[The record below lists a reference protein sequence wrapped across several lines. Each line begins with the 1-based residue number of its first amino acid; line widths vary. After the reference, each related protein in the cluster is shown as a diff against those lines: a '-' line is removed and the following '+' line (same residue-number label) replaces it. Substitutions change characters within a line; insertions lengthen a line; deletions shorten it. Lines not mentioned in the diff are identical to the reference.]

1 MKYNLIR
8 NSYFDSLSVSGT
20 GSIDLNWTQLES
32 LMDGVTISG
41 GVNLTPGDVLW
52 LSVDMSQ
59 RIKLDSIRL
68 YTNDLSKSTNISF
81 YCKDSETDSYTLLVT
96 NSGTDYYY
104 PTLIDPKAPQFI
116 LTTIS
121 GVSMGIYEFM
131 AVNNDYIVA
140 FGEDGQ
146 MYAKHLDNAPIGE
159 EGEPHAVAIYNKA
172 DSGWPAT
179 GYTTIDYT
187 GTDADNYVKISASEN
202 GTYKGLSDGVMLEDN
217 NLASTYIWDMGE
229 YDNIAVENNKLTL
242 ESTGTYPTDHD
253 KICDLPLLDGSES
266 LNVGSS
272 AMAYDPT
279 NEVIYVLGTE
289 PTPTILKLYK
299 YDIPTNDWTYLWEV
313 NPGVTGFEE
322 TAGICYLDGYVYIM
336 CNWNY
341 VFGRYNVVTMS
352 GVWEP
357 LATPT
362 GMPTEVSRTA
372 TSIAADGNNL
382 VYVAALY
389 GNVPAFQRYNTI
401 SGTWAVLDNGFGY
414 SYAHYNYACA
424 VNISYDTDRDYVYS
438 IAGNYTTNYGYV
450 SRYDVSTDTWNKDY
464 LNRSTLGGSP
474 ISSAIDYYEDYI
486 FLYSY
491 GSTPT
496 AYLYHIPSD
505 SPRSIYV
512 GNPTIHPKYG
522 GGSYVDH
529 KTFMCAINPLK
540 SNDTMSIMFGCVN
553 NYMDELYG
561 YNMTPLYD
569 ASGNYISPIF
579 KMGDRYSSSYFV
591 VDATTTSGLTSVSYD
606 EGSYNG
612 TIRVRSSNTE
622 PLAIEEIYL
631 PYGRD
636 ARKMVPYNGSD
647 VRWLDDYAE
656 ADTDAIMGAVDR
668 RTGNVFFLTQR
679 YSRLVHLYKINR
691 SGDTLYCKS
700 HWNDN
705 KYMCDYQL
713 EFDYIGGIWGYG
725 KYHIY
730 QSSSHRLVHL
740 DTTLATDLAIIHEN
754 GIDFLHDF
762 AAEMN
767 GDGVWYTNKSVN
779 VVYHLDTD
787 GNTLQQIVL
796 QTPCA
801 ICGTSD
807 NGCWVMDNVDF
818 KVYRYDFNGNLV
830 KTITLSRYADR
841 MTSDLL
847 DGFWYMR
854 DNTIYHVTSA
864 GVEDT
869 STMVSQ
875 PTIIRSMHTGCVVW
889 SRTTN
894 IVTCIDFNGN
904 ITRTFSRS
912 SNAYGFGVYSH
923 NYTDHLNY
931 HTDILPIS
939 YDPIWGITGSA
950 IWKEVRKD
958 GYFLPKEQYH
968 QVELTLRTTD
978 VSYTPYVNKLLMAPS
993 IKIEDIP
1000 SKNYKNIY
1008 IKTDIP
1014 SGADITDHESKLKV
1028 WWKIEE

>member
-1 MKYNLIR
+1 MNYNLIR
-8 NSYFDSLSVSGT
+8 NASFQALTSSGT
-20 GSIDLNWTQLES
+20 GNKSLNWTQLES
-32 LMDGVTISG
+32 LMDGVTTSG
-41 GVNLTPGDVLW
+41 GVNLTPSDSLW

-59 RIKLDSIRL
+59 RIKLDSVHL
-68 YTNDLSKSTNISF
+68 YTNDLSKSANINF
-81 YCKDSETDSYTLLVT
+81 YYRNSESDSYILLVT

-116 LTTIS
+116 LTTVS
-121 GVSMGIYEFM
+121 GVTMDIYELS
-131 AVNNDYIVA
+131 ALNDDYIVA

-146 MYAKHLDNAPIGE
+146 AYAEYLDNAPVGE
-159 EGEPHAVAIYNKA
+159 EGESQAVAIYNNSTSA
-172 DSGWPAT
+172 FPAT

-187 GTDADNYVKISASEN
+187 DSAADNYVKISASEN

-540 SNDTMSIMFGCVN
+540 SNDTMSIMFGCVEN
-553 NYMDELYG
+553 HRDELYG
-561 YNMTPLYD
+561 YNMTPTYD
-569 ASGNYISPIF
+569 SIGTYVSPIF
-579 KMGDRYSSSYFV
+579 KMDDAHSSSYFV
-591 VDATTTSGLTSVSYD
+591 VDATTISGFSSVSYD

-622 PLAIEEIYL
+622 PLVIEEIYL
-631 PYGRD
+631 PYNND
-636 ARKMVPYNGSD
+636 ARKMIPYNGSNT
-647 VRWLDDYAE
+647 VWVTDYSTYSAV
-656 ADTDAIMGAVDR
+656 MVAVDR
-668 RTGNVFFLTQR
+668 RTGDVLIVCQNWQYGYIYKYDRNANLLYNIDFKIDEVFTTNVEFDKVGGFWGYSGYTR
-679 YSRLVHLYKINR
+679 YGFDNRRLVHR
-691 SGDTLYCKS
+691 DS
-700 HWNDN
+700 
-705 KYMCDYQL
+705 
-713 EFDYIGGIWGYG
+713 
-725 KYHIY
+725 
-730 QSSSHRLVHL
+730 
-740 DTTLATDLAIIHEN
+740 TLATELALIHES
-754 GIDFLHDF
+754 GDDFLHDF
-762 AAEMN
+762 AVEMN
-767 GDGVWYTNKSVN
+767 GDGVWYTDKSLN

-787 GNTLQQIVL
+787 GNILNQIVL
-796 QTPCA
+796 QTPRD

-807 NGCWVMDNVDF
+807 NGCWVMDNTDL
-818 KVYRYDFNGNLV
+818 KVYRYAFNGNLV
-830 KTITLSRYADR
+830 KTITLTRYADR

-854 DNTIYHVTSA
+854 DNTIYHVTSE

-875 PTIIRSMHTGCVVW
+875 PTMIRAMHTGCVVW

-894 IVTCIDFNGN
+894 IVTCIDVNGN
-904 ITRTFSRS
+904 ITKTFTRS
-912 SNAYGFGVYSH
+912 SSTYGFGLYAH
-923 NYTDHLNY
+923 DYTDYLNY
-931 HTDILPIS
+931 HTDFLPIS
-939 YDPIWGITGSA
+939 YDPIWGTTGSA
-950 IWKEVRKD
+950 EWKEVRKN

-968 QVELTLRTTD
+968 QVELTLRTSD
-978 VSYTPYVNKLLMAPS
+978 VVYTPYVNKLLMAPAV
-993 IKIEDIP
+993 KVEDIP
-1000 SKNYKNIY
+1000 AKAYKNMY

-1014 SGADITDHESKLKV
+1014 NGADITDHETKLKT